1 MRLLHTS
8 DWHLGHLFCGRRRDG
23 EFRDFLAWLL
33 ELIARESVD
42 VLLIAGDL
50 FDTNTPGNACAGM
63 YYDFLTRVRRES
75 GCRRVVITGG
85 NLNVLNDTVMH
96 SSLYYKAFN
105 MFNPFL

>member
-42 VLLIAGDL
+42 VLLIHIFA
-50 FDTNTPGNACAGM
+50 N
-63 YYDFLTRVRRES
+63 R
-75 GCRRVVITGG
+75 IT
-85 NLNVLNDTVMH
+85 LLEI
-96 SSLYYKAFN
+96 L
-105 MFNPFL
+105 

>member
-42 VLLIAGDL
+42 VLLIAGEHG
-50 FDTNTPGNACAGM
+50 TEEAP
-63 YYDFLTRVRRES
+63 
-75 GCRRVVITGG
+75 
-85 NLNVLNDTVMH
+85 
-96 SSLYYKAFN
+96 
-105 MFNPFL
+105 

>member
-42 VLLIAGDL
+42 VLLIAGISSTRTL
-50 FDTNTPGNACAGM
+50 PETPAPEC
-63 YYDFLTRVRRES
+63 TTTS
-75 GCRRVVITGG
+75 
-85 NLNVLNDTVMH
+85 
-96 SSLYYKAFN
+96 
-105 MFNPFL
+105 